1 MSATYLYN
9 QTRRALGERPVEGGA
24 EDQSAAMPAPPEIPL
39 AARPVITLRPC
50 GVTVARMGVA
60 RCHEHLPVAPPSA
73 LAAVEV
79 LRNGWPVGW
88 ALLGRP
94 GARML
99 QAAEGRKGWVEVTR
113 VAMAER
119 GTGAPSRIYSW
130 AAKWARS
137 RKLFALTYTMEH
149 ESGASLGASGWLR
162 AGFTRA
168 DNRDRRKGRANARL
182 GRKQRWVAP
191 YCRREAQRRGWIR

>member
-1 MSATYLYN
+1 MSAPLPKT
-9 QTRRALGERPVEGGA
+9 ERPVIA
-24 EDQSAAMPAPPEIPL
+24 
-39 AARPVITLRPC
+39 LRPC

-60 RCHEHLPVAPPSA
+60 RCHRHLPVPPPSA
-73 LAAVEV
+73 LAALEV
-79 LRNGWPVGW
+79 VRDGWPIGW

-99 QAAEGRKGWVEVTR
+99 QASDGPPKRKGWVEVTR

-137 RKLFALTYTMEH
+137 RKLFALTYTLEH
-149 ESGASLGASGWLR
+149 ESGASLEISGWLR
-162 AGFTRA
+162 AGFTRS

-182 GRKQRWVAP
+182 GRKQRWVPAF
-191 YCRREAQRRGWIR
+191 CRGEAVRRGWIR